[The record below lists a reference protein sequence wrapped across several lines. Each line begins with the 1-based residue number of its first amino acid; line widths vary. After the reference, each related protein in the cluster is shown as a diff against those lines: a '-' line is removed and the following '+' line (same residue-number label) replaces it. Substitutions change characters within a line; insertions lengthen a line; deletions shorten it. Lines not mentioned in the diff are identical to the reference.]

1 MEKPLVSVITPA
13 YNSARFIGPAI
24 TSVLNQT
31 FSNWEMIVVDDCSSD
46 DTARIVAAFAQRDP
60 RIIFVA
66 LSQNSGAGVARQTAV
81 ELARGRYIAFL
92 DADDLWKPEKLEK
105 QRAFLENTRQGF
117 AFSAYDC
124 IDQNGQPTGVRIGV
138 PKRLSYNLLF
148 FCNFVGNLTGI
159 YDTEVFGKIPISTV
173 RKRQDWIL
181 WLQVLKK
188 LKSARSMPESLAFY
202 RVHGQSLSSSK
213 FKLVRDNYVVYR
225 QEHGLNPIMA
235 TLAMCGFLFVQLLVK
250 PMYKKRLKQG
260 AELL

>member
-13 YNSARFIGPAI
+13 YKSARFIADTI
-24 TSVLNQT
+24 TSVKNQT
-31 FSNWEMIVVDDCSSD
+31 FSDWEMIVVDDASPD
-46 DTARIVAAFAQRDP
+46 NTERIVTEIAQHDARIRFAK
-60 RIIFVA
+60 
-66 LSQNSGAGVARQTAV
+66 LSKNSGAGVARQTA
-81 ELARGRYIAFL
+81 LDMARGRYIAFL

-105 QRAFLENTRQGF
+105 QLHFLSETNQGF

-124 IDQNGQPTGVRIGV
+124 IDQHGKPTGVRVNV
-138 PKRLSYNLLF
+138 PKRLTYRGLF

-181 WLQVLKK
+181 WLHILKK
-188 LKSARSMPESLAFY
+188 LKRVQSMQEPLALY

-213 FKLVRDNYVVYR
+213 LKLLRDNYAVYR
-225 QEHGLNPIMA
+225 RHHGLNSVAA
-235 TLAMCGFLFVQLLVK
+235 TLAMAGFLFVQLLVK
-250 PMYKKRLKQG
+250 PMYKKRLQKR